1 MELLLRSAALTCFG
15 APANRSPYDFCE
27 SVAKAIPIWHIKVS
41 GGAAG
46 KGCGC
51 RSEEHTS
58 ELQSQFHLVC
68 RLLLEKKKSPTFSL
82 LPASV
87 TASDYI
93 LLKAYV
99 MPASQPVRAA
109 RKKPLQT
116 PWLPLPAILS
126 ARPLRPSTR

>member
-68 RLLLEKKKSPTFSL
+68 RLLLEKKKSPSFLSPFPFYITLSRCCPTLIFVRKPAERSYACNPKSANPTF
-82 LPASV
+82 
-87 TASDYI
+87 
-93 LLKAYV
+93 
-99 MPASQPVRAA
+99 
-109 RKKPLQT
+109 
-116 PWLPLPAILS
+116 
-126 ARPLRPSTR
+126 